1 MAGMISARMISAGVA
16 SVGMIW
22 VGILRRVVAALTATA
37 LLMLTGAVHAAPPV
51 EPDQPDFAVLN
62 RDVAPLSPRL
72 RQAVLLDPKVAEA
85 TARACQLTH
94 RLGLAR
100 AAGRPKVNASI
111 SGTRQIKSKIK
122 KIPSWTRVTENGR
135 TRLVKPR
142 GYDEKKIRAR
152 IPVSLSIM
160 RRTTSMTA
168 RFRSA
173 TPSSIGGSAAT
184 VPRRAQWRCRRRGS
198 TPLA

>member
-1 MAGMISARMISAGVA
+1 MAGMISARMISAR
-16 SVGMIW
+16 MIS
-22 VGILRRVVAALTATA
+22 VGILRRVVAALTAIA

-51 EPDQPDFAVLN
+51 EPDQPDFVVLN

-122 KIPSWTRVTENGR
+122 EIP
-135 TRLVKPR
+135 
-142 GYDEKKIRAR
+142 
-152 IPVSLSIM
+152 
-160 RRTTSMTA
+160 
-168 RFRSA
+168 
-173 TPSSIGGSAAT
+173 
-184 VPRRAQWRCRRRGS
+184 
-198 TPLA
+198 